1 MITSQTN
8 QYNSSTVKSSSYN
21 YEHKVLTVHF
31 DHATYVYE
39 NVSVEDYVFFASASS
54 QGRSLN
60 EFIKGKYE
68 FQKINEIKEASAKW
82 LKQTLKLE
90 YK

>member
-1 MITSQTN
+1 MVVTQTN
-8 QYNSSTVKSSSYN
+8 HYNSSTVKSSSYN

-39 NVSVEDYVFFASASS
+39 NVTVEDYVYFASASS
-54 QGRSLN
+54 QGRALN

-68 FQKINEIKEASAKW
+68 FQKINETKETASK
-82 LKQTLKLE
+82 
-90 YK
+90 